1 MKKVCLDSICTKR
14 TSTLR
19 QKDLLPQGGYPVYG
33 ASGIVGYLDYYQF
46 EEDYLSIIKDGAGV
60 GRVQLCRGKSSV
72 LGTLQPIIPKASV
85 NISYLR
91 FLLSE
96 LHLESYA
103 SGATIPHIYF
113 RDYGKHIVALPDCEG
128 QAFISCLFEVI
139 LTQIGNAER
148 IIFKLDELI
157 KSHFIEMF
165 DQPQK
170 ALPMVAVEDLA
181 AAEKNAL
188 KAGPFG
194 SALKKD
200 SYVAEGYAVYGQEQV
215 ISGDETKI
223 LYHIPESKYEQLAS
237 CRVRPGDVLISLVG
251 TAGKVLVLTDR
262 CEEGI
267 INPRL
272 VKITFDQSRILP
284 RFFAVYFGQEET
296 QLILQHNSHG
306 QTMNV
311 LNLGMIRSLRVPVPS
326 LSEQKTFLE
335 FVKSVEAMKATTR
348 QRLDRLNTL
357 YDSLAQQYFAQ

>member
-157 KSHFIEMF
+157 KSRFIEMF
-165 DQPQK
+165 GDPADDNGDWSKYPLSSLGVLERGVSKRRPRNAPELLGGPYPLIQTGDVTKSELFIRNYSSTYSELGLQQSKIQRKGTLCITIAANIAQTAILDFDACFPDSVVGFVSNERTNAIFVHYWFSFFREILEHQAPESAQK
-170 ALPMVAVEDLA
+170 NINL
-181 AAEKNAL
+181 
-188 KAGPFG
+188 
-194 SALKKD
+194 
-200 SYVAEGYAVYGQEQV
+200 
-215 ISGDETKI
+215 KI
-223 LYHIPESKYEQLAS
+223 L
-237 CRVRPGDVLISLVG
+237 
-251 TAGKVLVLTDR
+251 
-262 CEEGI
+262 
-267 INPRL
+267 
-272 VKITFDQSRILP
+272 
-284 RFFAVYFGQEET
+284 
-296 QLILQHNSHG
+296 
-306 QTMNV
+306 
-311 LNLGMIRSLRVPVPS
+311 RSLKVIVPPVA
-326 LSEQKTFLE
+326 LQNEFAE
-335 FVKSVEAMKATTR
+335 FVTSVEAMKATTR